1 LSKEVENLDTNVYF
15 SRTVGASDVILT

>member
-1 LSKEVENLDTNVYF
+1 LSKEVENLDKNVYF